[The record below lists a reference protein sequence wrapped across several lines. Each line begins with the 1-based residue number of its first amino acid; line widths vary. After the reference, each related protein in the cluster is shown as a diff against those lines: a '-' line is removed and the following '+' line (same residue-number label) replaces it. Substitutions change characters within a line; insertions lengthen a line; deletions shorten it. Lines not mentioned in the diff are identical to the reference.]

1 MTTSSLPSI
10 VLVGRPNVGKS
21 SLFNRLTK
29 TRHALVGDIPGLTR
43 DRLYG
48 KGVVG
53 NRPYIVVDTGGL
65 IGSKEKNI
73 TFLMEQQ
80 TQRAIREADHVLFL
94 VSAREGLSTLEQQ
107 LAQLLRRLS
116 KKITLVINKGEDLE
130 PALLQSEFSLLGF
143 DAASLSIISAIH
155 GYGIQELMEKVLGY
169 FPNIE
174 TSTTE
179 PALTEEAVISRIKV
193 SIIGKPNVGKSTLL
207 NRILGE
213 DRAIVF
219 DQPGTTR
226 DSIANDVEYRGK
238 LYTFIDTAGIRRKSK
253 TVQNIEK
260 FSVIKSLQAIE
271 ASNVVLLI
279 IDAQE
284 GISEQD
290 LHLLGFIL
298 ESGKA
303 LIIAVNK
310 WDGLSKEQRDQVKKE
325 LDRRLQFAP
334 FAKLIFISALHGTGV
349 GNLFT
354 LIQQAYRS
362 ATQSL
367 STSQL
372 TRLLE
377 QAVNAH
383 QPPLSRGH
391 TVKLRYAHPG
401 GYNPPIILI
410 HGQYASFLPESY
422 RRYLENFYRKSLKI
436 IGTPIRIEFRDKMS
450 S

>member
-1 MTTSSLPSI
+1 MTTSALPSI

-21 SLFNRLTK
+21 SLFNCLTK
-29 TRHALVGDIPGLTR
+29 TRHALVADIPGLTR

-53 NRPYIVVDTGGL
+53 NQPYIVVDTGGL
-65 IGSKEKNI
+65 TGNKEKDI
-73 TFLMEQQ
+73 AFLMEQQ
-80 TQRAIREADHVLFL
+80 TQRAITEADHVLFL
-94 VSAREGLSTLEQQ
+94 VNGREGLSVLDQQ
-107 LAQLLRRLS
+107 LAQLLRRLN
-116 KKITLVINKGEDLE
+116 KKITLVINKSEGLD
-130 PALLQSEFSLLGF
+130 PVLLQSEFSPLGF
-143 DAASLSIISAIH
+143 HTRSLANISAIH
-155 GYGIQELMEKVLGY
+155 GQGIQELMEKVLSH
-169 FPNIE
+169 FLNIE
-174 TSTTE
+174 TLAME
-179 PALTEEAVISRIKV
+179 HALLEEDAVPRIKV

-226 DSIANDVEYRGK
+226 DSIANDVGYQGK

-253 TVQNIEK
+253 TVQEIEK

-271 ASNVVLLI
+271 ASNVVLLV
-279 IDAQE
+279 IDAQK

-298 ESGKA
+298 ESGRA

-310 WDGLSKEQRDQVKKE
+310 WDCLSNEQRAQVKKD
-325 LDRRLQFAP
+325 LDRRLQFVS

-349 GNLFT
+349 GNLFA

-362 ATQSL
+362 ATHTL
-367 STSQL
+367 STSRL

-377 QAVNAH
+377 QAVSVH
-383 QPPLSRGH
+383 QPPLSRGRS
-391 TVKLRYAHPG
+391 VKLRYAHPG
-401 GYNPPIILI
+401 GYNPPVILI
-410 HGQYASFLPESY
+410 HGQHASFLPESY
-422 RRYLENFYRKSLKI
+422 RRYLENFYRKTLKI
-436 IGTPIRIEFRDKMS
+436 IGSPIRIEFRDK
-450 S
+450 

>member
-1 MTTSSLPSI
+1 MTTSALPSI

-21 SLFNRLTK
+21 SLFNSLTK
-29 TRHALVGDIPGLTR
+29 TRHALVADIPGLTR

-53 NRPYIVVDTGGL
+53 NQPYIVVDTGGL
-65 IGSKEKNI
+65 TGSKEKDI
-73 TFLMEQQ
+73 AFLMEQQ
-80 TQRAIREADHVLFL
+80 TQRAITEADHVLFL
-94 VSAREGLSTLEQQ
+94 VNGREGLSALDQQ
-107 LAQLLRRLS
+107 LAQLLRRLN
-116 KKITLVINKGEDLE
+116 KKITLVINKSEGLD
-130 PALLQSEFSLLGF
+130 PSLLQGEFSLLGF
-143 DAASLSIISAIH
+143 DTTSFSIISAIH
-155 GYGIQELMEKVLGY
+155 GQGIQGLMEKVLNY
-169 FPNIE
+169 FPTCE
-174 TSTTE
+174 TLITQHPLS
-179 PALTEEAVISRIKV
+179 EEDEIPRIKV

-213 DRAIVF
+213 ERAIVF

-253 TVQNIEK
+253 TVHEIEK

-271 ASNVVLLI
+271 ASNVVLLV

-298 ESGKA
+298 ESGRA

-310 WDGLSKEQRDQVKKE
+310 WDGLSNEQRAQVKKD
-325 LDRRLQFAP
+325 LDRRLQFVP

-349 GNLFT
+349 GNLFA

-367 STSQL
+367 TTSRL

-383 QPPLSRGH
+383 QPPLSRGR

-401 GYNPPIILI
+401 GYNPPVILI
-410 HGQYASFLPESY
+410 HGQHASFLQESY
-422 RRYLENFYRKSLKI
+422 RRYLENFYRKALKI
-436 IGTPIRIEFRDKMS
+436 IGSPIRIEFRDK
-450 S
+450 